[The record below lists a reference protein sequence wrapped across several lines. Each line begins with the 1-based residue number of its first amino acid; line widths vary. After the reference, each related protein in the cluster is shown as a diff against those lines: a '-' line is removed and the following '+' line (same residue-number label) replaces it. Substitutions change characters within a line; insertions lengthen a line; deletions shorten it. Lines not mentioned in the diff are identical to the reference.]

1 MRSCRRT
8 TIFFFIKTCISMTP
22 IDSFSLKFDRF
33 QFGLLRNGFVRQMYF
48 WNVFKSHY
56 SKIIH
61 NWWLYLRP
69 NRISGGRPPFTV
81 LLCADVVDDDPFN
94 SMQRLW
100 TRKKRKRRRKNI
112 HEIIHSEHLKR
123 YTPSGPTNGDIV
135 SQQKNFSSVVN
146 STMCTGLLSI
156 YHVEPRCGDRKSHY
170 NVWLDKFVWLLN
182 SKINVF
188 SACCSVNSNE

>member
-1 MRSCRRT
+1 MRSCRRA
-8 TIFFFIKTCISMTP
+8 TIFFFTKTCISMTP
-22 IDSFSLKFDRF
+22 IDSFSLKFDQF

-100 TRKKRKRRRKNI
+100 TRMKRKRRNKHTRNNPFGASQ
-112 HEIIHSEHLKR
+112 EIYPIWPDQRRHCFTAEKLFVR
-123 YTPSGPTNGDIV
+123 CQFDYVYWPIVDI
-135 SQQKNFSSVVN
+135 
-146 STMCTGLLSI
+146 
-156 YHVEPRCGDRKSHY
+156 PRCTS
-170 NVWLDKFVWLLN
+170 VWW
-182 SKINVF
+182 SKKPLQRLIG
-188 SACCSVNSNE
+188 